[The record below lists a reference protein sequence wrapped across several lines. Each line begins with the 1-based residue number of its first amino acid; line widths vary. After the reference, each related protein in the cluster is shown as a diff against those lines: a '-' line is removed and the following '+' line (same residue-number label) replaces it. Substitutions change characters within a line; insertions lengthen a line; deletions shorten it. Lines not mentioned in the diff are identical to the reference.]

1 MRFSL
6 ALTALV
12 LMAGCVPEA
21 NTFVGQTL
29 PNCGY
34 RGPGPDQSSRIE
46 HPVTKEGGSFVGIAT
61 EYVGSEYINSQRFSL
76 LNCKTRQLTQIETG
90 VLPPGSG
97 IQTLFE
103 RIDIL
108 RREGRLTRTG
118 QLERLSTEN
127 GWTYIEGSPRPE
139 NGRVKCACELV
150 GL

>member
-1 MRFSL
+1 M
-6 ALTALV
+6 
-12 LMAGCVPEA
+12 
-21 NTFVGQTL
+21 
-29 PNCGY
+29 
-34 RGPGPDQSSRIE
+34 
-46 HPVTKEGGSFVGIAT
+46 GIAT

-76 LNCKTRQLTQIETG
+76 LNCKTRQLTQVETG
-90 VLPPGSG
+90 VLHSSDM
-97 IQTLFE
+97 QTLFE

>member
-1 MRFSL
+1 MRPSIAL
-6 ALTALV
+6 AALV
-12 LMAGCVPEA
+12 LMAGCVPESNA
-21 NTFVGQTL
+21 PIGQTL

-34 RGPGPDQSSRIE
+34 RGPGPDQSTRIE
-46 HPVTKEGGSFVGIAT
+46 HPVTKEGGPFVGIAT

-76 LNCKTRQLTQIETG
+76 LNCKTRQLTQVETG
-90 VLPPGSG
+90 VLHSSDM
-97 IQTLFE
+97 QTLFE